1 MKLRT
6 THDRLGPPGISSVL
20 ATLALLFVLGCG
32 GGGTPTEPD
41 GGGQGSTGAVTH
53 RGAFHAVDHPGTGVA
68 EIVVAPDGS
77 RSLRLTNFLT
87 DAGPGLEVYLVAAA
101 DAFDSQTVLD
111 AGYVTLGA
119 LLSPAGN
126 QSYRLPSDVDLDVY
140 RSVSIWC
147 VPFRVNF
154 TTAPLTPVPVAGT

>member
-6 THDRLGPPGISSVL
+6 THDRLGPPGVTSFLV
-20 ATLALLFVLGCG
+20 ALALLFVLGCG
-32 GGGTPTEPD
+32 NTSTEPAGD
-41 GGGQGSTGAVTH
+41 GQGSTGAVTH
-53 RGAFHAVDHPGTGVA
+53 RGTFHAVAHRGTGVA

-101 DAFDSQTVLD
+101 DAFDSRTVLD

-126 QSYRLPSDVDLDVY
+126 QSYPVPSDVDLGVY

-154 TTAPLTPVPVAGT
+154 TTAALMPVAGT

>member
-6 THDRLGPPGISSVL
+6 SHDRLGPPGVTFVL
-20 ATLALLFVLGCG
+20 AALALLFVLGCG
-32 GGGTPTEPD
+32 GGGAPTEPV
-41 GGGQGSTGAVTH
+41 GGGPGPTGNVTH
-53 RGAFHAVDHPGTGVA
+53 RGAFHSVAHPGTGVA

-77 RSLRLTNFLT
+77 RFLRFTNFRT

-101 DAFDSQTVLD
+101 DAFDSQTVFD

-119 LLSPAGN
+119 LLSPAGD
-126 QSYRLPSDVDLDVY
+126 QSYRLPSDVDLDIY

-154 TTAPLTPVPVAGT
+154 TTAPLAPVAGT

>member
-6 THDRLGPPGISSVL
+6 THDRLGPPGVTSFL

-32 GGGTPTEPD
+32 DTPTKPNGD
-41 GGGQGSTGAVTH
+41 GQGFTAAVTH
-53 RGAFHAVDHPGTGVA
+53 RGAFHAVAHRGTGVA
-68 EIVVAPDGS
+68 EVRVAPDGS
-77 RSLRLTNFLT
+77 RSLRFTNFQT
-87 DAGPGLEVYLVAAA
+87 DAGPSLEVYLVAAP

-126 QSYRLPSDVDLDVY
+126 QSYPVPSDVALGVY

-154 TTAPLTPVPVAGT
+154 TTAALMPVAGT